1 MVVKK
6 AGGKIYGAVL
16 TSAEKKAMNMEIE
29 RQLAEYTRK
38 HEVELN
44 AMILYVLHEQ
54 LGFGEQRLRKFFDRF
69 SVEIDALVKYYEMDD
84 EDAEWLCTRKLLDM
98 GIDVEKWCD
107 ESRNIGGGTFAEH
120 LNVSRCSGRKVENQ
134 GGKSSNV
141 PPNVP
146 PPMFRC
152 SGNVPVDV
160 PPHLVHKRDTRL
172 FYATFQFS
180 LFTLCS

>member
-54 LGFGEQRLRKFFDRF
+54 LGFGEQRLKKFFDRF
-69 SVEIDALVKYYEMDD
+69 SVEIRRPHQILRDGRGGRRLALHQK
-84 EDAEWLCTRKLLDM
+84 A
-98 GIDVEKWCD
+98 
-107 ESRNIGGGTFAEH
+107 A
-120 LNVSRCSGRKVENQ
+120 
-134 GGKSSNV
+134 
-141 PPNVP
+141 
-146 PPMFRC
+146 
-152 SGNVPVDV
+152 
-160 PPHLVHKRDTRL
+160 
-172 FYATFQFS
+172 
-180 LFTLCS
+180 

>member
-54 LGFGEQRLRKFFDRF
+54 LGFGEQRLRKFFMTGSRWRLTHW
-69 SVEIDALVKYYEMDD
+69 SNTTRWTMKTPSG
-84 EDAEWLCTRKLLDM
+84 LCTRKLLDM

-107 ESRNIGGGTFAEH
+107 ESRNI
-120 LNVSRCSGRKVENQ
+120 
-134 GGKSSNV
+134 
-141 PPNVP
+141 
-146 PPMFRC
+146 
-152 SGNVPVDV
+152 
-160 PPHLVHKRDTRL
+160 
-172 FYATFQFS
+172 
-180 LFTLCS
+180 

>member
-54 LGFGEQRLRKFFDRF
+54 LGFGEQRLRRFFDRF
-69 SVEIDALVKYYEMDD
+69 SVEISALVKYYEMGD
-84 EDAEWLCTRKLLDM
+84 EDVEWLCTRKLLDM
-98 GIDVEKWCD
+98 GIDVAKWVAD
-107 ESRNIGGGTFAEH
+107 AE
-120 LNVSRCSGRKVENQ
+120 
-134 GGKSSNV
+134 
-141 PPNVP
+141 
-146 PPMFRC
+146 
-152 SGNVPVDV
+152 
-160 PPHLVHKRDTRL
+160 
-172 FYATFQFS
+172 
-180 LFTLCS
+180 TLS

>member
-29 RQLAEYTRK
+29 R
-38 HEVELN
+38 
-44 AMILYVLHEQ
+44 Q

-98 GIDVEKWCD
+98 GVDVEKWCD
-107 ESRNIGGGTFAEH
+107 ESRNI
-120 LNVSRCSGRKVENQ
+120 
-134 GGKSSNV
+134 
-141 PPNVP
+141 
-146 PPMFRC
+146 
-152 SGNVPVDV
+152 
-160 PPHLVHKRDTRL
+160 
-172 FYATFQFS
+172 
-180 LFTLCS
+180 

>member
-44 AMILYVLHEQ
+44 AMILYVLH
-54 LGFGEQRLRKFFDRF
+54 F

-107 ESRNIGGGTFAEH
+107 ESRNI
-120 LNVSRCSGRKVENQ
+120 
-134 GGKSSNV
+134 
-141 PPNVP
+141 
-146 PPMFRC
+146 
-152 SGNVPVDV
+152 
-160 PPHLVHKRDTRL
+160 
-172 FYATFQFS
+172 
-180 LFTLCS
+180 